1 MGDIKIVGMS
11 RLHKK
16 LEYCGANREA
26 VKAVVLK
33 NGNQMNEQMK
43 ENMEKAY
50 IHTYPHDVPSKNKK
64 KGDPYSTGDT
74 AGSVNTV
81 ITDGGMTAEIGPT
94 TEYSQYVEYGTRFM
108 KAEPTIRPAFD
119 RQVPIFKRDMEK
131 LVR

>member
-1 MGDIKIVGMS
+1 MGEVKLVGMN
-11 RLHKK
+11 RLIAK

-43 ENMEKAY
+43 DNMEHAY
-50 IHTYPHDVPSKNKK
+50 VTINPRTGK
-64 KGDPYSTGDT
+64 PYSTGDT
-74 AGSVNTV
+74 AGTVNTV
-81 ITDGGMTAEIGPT
+81 ITDGGMTAEVGPT

-119 RQVPIFKRDMEK
+119 KQVPIFKKDMEA

>member
-1 MGDIKIVGMS
+1 MGEVKIVGMD
-11 RLHKK
+11 K
-16 LEYCGANREA
+16 LRMKLKYCGANRDA

-50 IHTYPHDVPSKNKK
+50 IHTYPHDVPSKGKK

-81 ITDGGMTAEIGPT
+81 IAGGGLTAFVGPT

-108 KAEPTIRPAFD
+108 QAEPTIRPAFD
-119 RQVPIFKRDMEK
+119 RQVPIFKRDMEA
-131 LVR
+131 LVK